1 VSRPPQT
8 MRDRPLA
15 LILRRTKWP
24 GPTAGWSYEVFDG
37 GSQIGRIQLVEGEE
51 RWVWSLRPFTS
62 RVGYQ
67 QGGVAKTLHEAQAT
81 LEAAW
86 EAADKR

>member
-1 VSRPPQT
+1 
-8 MRDRPLA
+8 MRDLLVA

-24 GPTAGWSYEVFDG
+24 GAAAGWSYEVFDG
-37 GSQIGRIQLVEGEE
+37 GREIGRIQSQLVEGEE

-81 LEAAW
+81 VEAAW
-86 EAADKR
+86 EAADKRF